1 MSKQS
6 NGELSFSR
14 WINVVLSFLFM
25 AISVPVLLW
34 LVAMLVAPG
43 WRTLMF
49 ESPLCWGILAISLVL
64 GFSNASYYYKRVKSK
79 LTK

>member
-1 MSKQS
+1 MPAQKN
-6 NGELSFSR
+6 NGLPFSS

-43 WRTLMF
+43 GRTLMF

-64 GFSNASYYYKRVKSK
+64 GFSNASYYYRRVKSK
-79 LTK
+79 LPK

>member
-1 MSKQS
+1 MSEQN
-6 NGELSFSR
+6 NGELSLLQ

-25 AISVPVLLW
+25 LIILPVAFW
-34 LVAMLVAPG
+34 LVTELVASS

-49 ESPLCWGILAISLVL
+49 ESPLSWGFLAIILILA
-64 GFSNASYYYKRVKSK
+64 FSNAFYYYKRVKSK